1 MGKYLH
7 VKREIYAQPNVVVIG
22 KKRNLF
28 ALSFVALHLP
38 EFWGYFK
45 ENINSTELQIN

>member
-7 VKREIYAQPNVVVIG
+7 VKRDYAQPNVVVIE

-28 ALSFVALHLP
+28 ELSFVVLHLP
-38 EFWGYFK
+38 EFWSYFK
-45 ENINSTELQIN
+45 ENINSAELQIN